1 MLAKFG
7 GLSAEEREQ
16 IRNGSIT
23 PDVIEKAMQN
33 MTVNVDKIF
42 NSAKGM
48 PRQKSKT
55 VLDNIQSPLS
65 PNAGEIFLSEGGEGT
80 MNKGFKVSNETV
92 IWCSGMILLLE

>member
-1 MLAKFG
+1 
-7 GLSAEEREQ
+7 
-16 IRNGSIT
+16 
-23 PDVIEKAMQN
+23 MQN

-80 MNKGFKVSNETV
+80 MNKDLKYPMKQV

>member
-1 MLAKFG
+1 
-7 GLSAEEREQ
+7 
-16 IRNGSIT
+16 
-23 PDVIEKAMQN
+23 MQN

-80 MNKGFKVSNETV
+80 MNKGFKVSNETGNMV
-92 IWCSGMILLLE
+92 LGDDFVTGIIGYDMGAP

>member
-1 MLAKFG
+1 
-7 GLSAEEREQ
+7 
-16 IRNGSIT
+16 
-23 PDVIEKAMQN
+23 MQN

-80 MNKGFKVSNETV
+80 
-92 IWCSGMILLLE
+92 